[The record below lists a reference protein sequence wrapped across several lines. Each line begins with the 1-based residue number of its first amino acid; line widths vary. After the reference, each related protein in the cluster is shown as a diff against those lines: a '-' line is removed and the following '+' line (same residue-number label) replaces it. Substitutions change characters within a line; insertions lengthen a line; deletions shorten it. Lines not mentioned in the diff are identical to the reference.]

1 MEKNEISAKRGSSKV
16 KYTNPVM
23 KKASLEA
30 IETYRLMFLED
41 VFAYVP
47 FGRATFF
54 IRKLHEDEDIK
65 EAINKSRIITRTGLR
80 KKWYDTF
87 NPTTQ
92 IALYRLICTKE
103 ERENL
108 SITRHEVTGENGS
121 ALLPASIEDI
131 DLSKLTEEEKAIL
144 LKISR
149 TKKWK

>member
-1 MEKNEISAKRGSSKV
+1 MEKNESSTKRVYSKV
-16 KYTNPVM
+16 KYTNPIM

-30 IETYRLMFLED
+30 IVKYRLMFLEE

-54 IRKLHEDEDIK
+54 KRKLHLDEDIK
-65 EAINKSRIITRTGLR
+65 EAINNIRIVTRAGLR

-103 ERENL
+103 ERDNL
-108 SITRHEVTGENGS
+108 SITRHEVTGENGA
-121 ALLPASIEDI
+121 ALLPSSIEDI
-131 DLSKLTEEEKAIL
+131 DLSKLTEEEKSLL